1 MLGIFQTRTS
11 TVVKTYARTMDEIM
25 RVRRHVDLTTTELG
39 ALKTLFDSEYREKFG
54 PWNPDAPYGYS
65 HADTHILAF
74 HGEALAAHVGFQRR
88 LITVGNS
95 ETVVAGTG
103 GVLVDQRSRGTG
115 LGRRALRHAR
125 EVMRDANGIDFGF
138 LGCRSEVV
146 PFYESAGWVR
156 VHATERCLSRVDQTA
171 IVESQGGPILIC
183 SAKRDV
189 SEWPAGE
196 IDLRGTPW

>member
-1 MLGIFQTRTS
+1 
-11 TVVKTYARTMDEIM
+11 MDEIM
-25 RVRRHVDLTTTELG
+25 RVRRHVDFTSTELEG
-39 ALKTLFDSEYREKFG
+39 LKALFDSEYREGFG

-65 HADTHILAF
+65 PADTHVLAF
-74 HGEALAAHVGFQRR
+74 HGQALTAHVGFQRR
-88 LITVGNS
+88 LIAVGNS
-95 ETVVAGTG
+95 EAVVAGTG

-115 LGRRALRHAR
+115 LGRRAMRHAQ
-125 EVMRDANGIDFGF
+125 EVMRDDNGIDFGF

-156 VHATERCLSRVDQTA
+156 VRATERCLSRVDQTS

-189 SEWPAGE
+189 NEWPTGN